1 MSGMDNTEVVRF
13 IAEAGMLKRVKRSG
27 WWVLGAKD
35 GESVA
40 DHSFRCAVIGYILAR
55 MEGVPPYKVLLM
67 SLFNDMHESRLT
79 DLHKMAQRYF
89 PGAREA
95 ETRAFREQTAT
106 LPPDMREELSALRGD
121 YDRQETSESL
131 VARDADILECLVQ
144 AREYQEQGYSEAV
157 RFMKKAPTFLR
168 TRSAIELWEVVKS
181 SSLNDW
187 WEQLSEFER

>member
-1 MSGMDNTEVVRF
+1 MSGLDNTEVVRF

-55 MEGVPPYKVLLM
+55 MEGVPPYRVLMM

-89 PGAREA
+89 PGVREA
-95 ETRAFREQTAT
+95 ETRAFREQTAA
-106 LPPDMREELSALRGD
+106 LPPGMREELSELRGE
-121 YDRQETSESL
+121 YDRQESSESL
-131 VARDADILECLVQ
+131 IARDADILECLVQ

-168 TRSAIELWEVVKS
+168 TRSAIGLWDVVKS